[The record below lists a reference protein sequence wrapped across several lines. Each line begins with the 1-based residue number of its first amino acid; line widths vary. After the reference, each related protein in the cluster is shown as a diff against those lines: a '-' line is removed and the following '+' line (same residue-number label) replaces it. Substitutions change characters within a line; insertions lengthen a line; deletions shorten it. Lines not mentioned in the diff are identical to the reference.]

1 MHLTLNS
8 GADNRKQ
15 MQRHVR
21 AGAFIESTAL
31 SQF

>member
-1 MHLTLNS
+1 MHRMLSS

-21 AGAFIESTAL
+21 AGAFLESTVF